1 MPPALNA
8 GQLQH
13 HSQSAQGER
22 QFDPATPRGP
32 LVKERPF
39 VNEDFD
45 ELKRA
50 LGSIEDLW
58 I

>member
-1 MPPALNA
+1 MPPALNG

-13 HSQSAQGER
+13 HSQSVQGEK

-32 LVKERPF
+32 LVIERPF
-39 VNEDFD
+39 VNEDFG

-50 LGSIEDLW
+50 FGSIEDLW
-58 I
+58 V